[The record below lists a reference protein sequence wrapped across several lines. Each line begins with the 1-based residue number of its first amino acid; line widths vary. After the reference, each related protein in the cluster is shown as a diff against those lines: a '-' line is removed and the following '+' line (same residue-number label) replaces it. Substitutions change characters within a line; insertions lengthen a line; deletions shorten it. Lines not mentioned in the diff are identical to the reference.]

1 MGVIPTAAL
10 SLINQPMEGL
20 KLIPKLLLLVLEIVT
35 LVDMFVFP
43 LLKNNDPTDAPTIL
57 SPFLNWAFTAIVI
70 SKKRTI
76 GANFLNIDVLILS
89 EFIGG

>member
-1 MGVIPTAAL
+1 
-10 SLINQPMEGL
+10 
-20 KLIPKLLLLVLEIVT
+20 
-35 LVDMFVFP
+35 MFVFP
-43 LLKNNDPTDAPTIL
+43 LLKNNDPIDAPTIL